1 MSKILYSSEH
11 GDLRGK
17 KNKQEEAIVN
27 EKDICLYLRRLT
39 SGKGRTII
47 EITNLPN
54 NKSWCKNLAKEIKNL
69 LASAVLIKI
78 ISLKFMVKKL
88 MTLNKFWLK
97 KIFNL
102 NRPAGSSKGL
112 FSFSFL
118 KFCH

>member
-17 KNKQEEAIVN
+17 KNKQEETIVN

-54 NKSWCKNLAKEIKNL
+54 NKSWCKNLAKELKKSLGVGGAYKNNFIEIHGEKIDDVKQILVKKNL
-69 LASAVLIKI
+69 QFKQ
-78 ISLKFMVKKL
+78 
-88 MTLNKFWLK
+88 T
-97 KIFNL
+97 
-102 NRPAGSSKGL
+102 GG
-112 FSFSFL
+112 
-118 KFCH
+118 

>member
-54 NKSWCKNLAKEIKNL
+54 NKSWCKNLAKEIKKSLGVGGAYKNNF
-69 LASAVLIKI
+69 IEIHGEKI
-78 ISLKFMVKKL
+78 DDVKQILVKK
-88 MTLNKFWLK
+88 
-97 KIFNL
+97 NL
-102 NRPAGSSKGL
+102 QFKQTGG
-112 FSFSFL
+112 
-118 KFCH
+118 